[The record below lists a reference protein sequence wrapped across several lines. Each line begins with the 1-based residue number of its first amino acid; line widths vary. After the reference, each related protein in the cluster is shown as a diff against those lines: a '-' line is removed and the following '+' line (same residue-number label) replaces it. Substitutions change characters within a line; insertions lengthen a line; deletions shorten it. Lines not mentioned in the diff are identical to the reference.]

1 MVNSLVKLLKNFLN
15 EGILTLND
23 KNIIENSIHELLIS
37 REFTL
42 KKNENN
48 DTHQEFVKILKKHKK
63 INTNYDFTPEQITK
77 MQKIINCNQDIIY

>member
-15 EGILTLND
+15 EGILCFND

-42 KKNENN
+42 KNNENN
-48 DTHQEFVKILKKHKK
+48 DTYQEFVKILKKHKK
-63 INTNYDFTPEQITK
+63 KCTNYDFTPEQITK
-77 MQKIINCNQDIIY
+77 MQKIINCNQDIIC